1 MNLAWNQLYTSY
13 AGDVL
18 RISNLFLKNRTWA
31 EDVCHEVFVR
41 CIAKQVNLREGH
53 EKAFLVKCA
62 VNLCRDELKS
72 ARIKRTDSVEVL
84 PELSAPDS
92 SRDAEVY
99 EAVLQL
105 EQPLRAVFVLH
116 DYQGFTLQETAEILH
131 VPSGTAAGRLRK
143 ARELLAG
150 TLREEVTFDE

>member
-1 MNLAWNQLYTSY
+1 MNSVWNNLYTSY

-18 RISNLFLKNRTWA
+18 RISSLFLKNRTWA

-41 CIAKQVNLREGH
+41 CMTKQVRLEDGK

-72 ARIKRTDSVEVL
+72 ARIKRTETVEEL
-84 PELSAPDS
+84 PEFPAPDS
-92 SRDAEVY
+92 SRDTEVL
-99 EAVLQL
+99 EAVLSL

-116 DYQGFTLQETAEILH
+116 DYQGFTLQETSGILH
-131 VPSGTAAGRLRK
+131 IPSGTAAGRLRK
-143 ARELLAG
+143 ARQLLAG
-150 TLREEVTFDE
+150 YLSEEVTINE